1 MIGNYTATVALS
13 CMTVCILGI
22 LVYENARFDKST
34 KSWFYITYACII
46 VSSLSEWAGIALNG
60 APDAMTGIHRMAKCF
75 DYIFTPITGI
85 CFAM

>member
-46 VSSLSEWAGIALNG
+46 VSSLS
-60 APDAMTGIHRMAKCF
+60 
-75 DYIFTPITGI
+75 
-85 CFAM
+85 